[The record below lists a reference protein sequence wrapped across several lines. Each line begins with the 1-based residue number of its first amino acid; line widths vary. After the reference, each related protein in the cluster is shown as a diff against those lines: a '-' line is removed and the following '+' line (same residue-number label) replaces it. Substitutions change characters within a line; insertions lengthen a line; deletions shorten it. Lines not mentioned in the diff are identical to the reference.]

1 MIIIKVNVV
10 GKVVIIVI
18 NMFEIMIDKLCVIC
32 LEVFDVFNVVID
44 GIDVIM
50 FLGELVNGKYLVEL
64 VCIMVIIDK
73 NV

>member
-1 MIIIKVNVV
+1 MIIIKVNAV

-18 NMFEIMIDKLCVIC
+18 NMFEIMIEKLCVIC
-32 LEVFDVFNVVID
+32 LEVLDVFNVVID

-50 FLGELVNGKYLVEL
+50 FLGEFVNGKYLFEL
-64 VCIMVIIDK
+64 VIIMVIIDK